1 MGHKLSRSHD
11 RVRAV
16 ASLRRATREVSLGS
30 QPTPSQGTRSVDGVL
45 GKTPR
50 GERTSARLRQS
61 ARSTFADRGYVATRV
76 EDIVSDAGVSHG
88 TFYTYY
94 ANKSAV
100 LDALID
106 DAASDL
112 IAVVEE
118 PWDGPD
124 PATTV
129 IRIIGTFVDMFAKH
143 ADVVNCWLEAS
154 VTEHHFLERLRRI
167 RSEYVARV
175 ANVLKPA
182 LLNSRHDPLTA
193 AAALVAMVE
202 GYATQG
208 LASDRPDQRSAVVD
222 TLAALWR
229 GGLRQLLD
237 DGADY

>member
-1 MGHKLSRSHD
+1 M
-11 RVRAV
+11 
-16 ASLRRATREVSLGS
+16 GS
-30 QPTPSQGTRSVDGVL
+30 QRTTSHGTRSVESGP

-61 ARSTFADRGYVATRV
+61 ARSTFGARGYVATRV

-106 DAASDL
+106 DAAADL

-124 PATTV
+124 PGTTLL
-129 IRIIGTFVDMFAKH
+129 RIIGRFVDVFAQH

-154 VTEHHFLERLRRI
+154 AAEQHFLDRLRHI
-167 RSEYVARV
+167 RAEYVARV
-175 ANVLKPA
+175 ADVLQPA
-182 LLNSRHDPLTA
+182 LAGSRHDPLTA

-208 LASDRPDQRSAVVD
+208 LASDHPDERAAVVD

-237 DGADY
+237 DVDTR